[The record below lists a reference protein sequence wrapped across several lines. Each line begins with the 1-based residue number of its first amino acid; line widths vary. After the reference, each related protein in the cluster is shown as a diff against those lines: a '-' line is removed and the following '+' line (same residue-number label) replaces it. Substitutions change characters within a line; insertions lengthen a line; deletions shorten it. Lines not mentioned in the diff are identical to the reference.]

1 MLYRVMRK
9 TGALAVMMAAVAVLI
24 LSATSFAGTPSL
36 GSGCGGGATIA
47 GSDTAGKLTLGTDN
61 TVCVL
66 TFSTPFPN
74 APACVAMNETNGGAH
89 ANVAG
94 VKSTASTLTIDAA
107 APWADGDTI
116 AYICQSY

>member
-1 MLYRVMRK
+1 MRK
-9 TGALAVMMAAVAVLI
+9 TGALVVMMAAAAVLI
-24 LSATSFAGTPSL
+24 MSATSFAGTPSL
-36 GSGCGGGATIA
+36 GSGCGGGAAIA
-47 GSDTAGKLTLGTDN
+47 GSDTAGKLTLGQSN

-66 TFSTPFPN
+66 TFSTPFAN
-74 APACVAMNETNGGAH
+74 APACTAMNETNGGAH

-94 VKSTASTLTIDAA
+94 VKSTPSTLTIDAA

>member
-1 MLYRVMRK
+1 MRHGVMKK
-9 TGALAVMMAAVAVLI
+9 TGALMAAAAVLI

-36 GSGCGGGATIA
+36 GAGCGGGAAIA
-47 GSDTAGKLTLGTDN
+47 GSDTAGKVTLGLNN

-66 TFSTPFPN
+66 TFSTPFAN

-94 VKSTASTLTIDAA
+94 VKSTPSTLTIDGA

-116 AYICQSY
+116 AYICQGY

>member
-1 MLYRVMRK
+1 MRK
-9 TGALAVMMAAVAVLI
+9 TGSLAVMLAAGAVLI

-36 GSGCGGGATIA
+36 GAGCGGGATIA
-47 GSDTAGKLTLGTDN
+47 GSDTAGKLTLGLNN

-66 TFSTPFPN
+66 TFSTAFAN
-74 APACVAMNETNGGAH
+74 APACTAMNETNGGAH
-89 ANVAG
+89 AVEAG
-94 VKSTASTLTIDAA
+94 VKSTTSTLTIDAA